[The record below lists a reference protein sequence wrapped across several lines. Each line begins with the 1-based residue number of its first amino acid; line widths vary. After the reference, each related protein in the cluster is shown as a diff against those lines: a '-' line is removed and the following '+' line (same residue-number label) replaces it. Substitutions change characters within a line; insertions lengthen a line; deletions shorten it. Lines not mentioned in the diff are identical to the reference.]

1 MPKRTD
7 GETRSELLT
16 IRVGHTERAEWQRAA
31 KASGESMA
39 DVARA
44 ALHKWAKKIINEG
57 K

>member
-1 MPKRTD
+1 MTKRSD
-7 GETRSELLT
+7 RETRSGLLT

-31 KASGESMA
+31 KMSGESMA

-44 ALHKWAKKIINEG
+44 ALHKWAKKIIKEG